1 MSDCCFISVSVTDLI
16 LFIQFYQ
23 VNVGSIADKAGLLA
37 GDALIK
43 VNTEE
48 LFNLRHKDAQDSLVR
63 AGNSFE
69 LTVSRY
75 VSVLVGQSCDEF
87 DQIER

>member
-1 MSDCCFISVSVTDLI
+1 M
-16 LFIQFYQ
+16 Q

-43 VNTEE
+43 VNSEE

-69 LTVSRY
+69 LTVSR
-75 VSVLVGQSCDEF
+75 
-87 DQIER
+87 